1 MNLKMWAA
9 GLAVVAF
16 LGCSDKTQ
24 QQVEDTSKAVVT
36 DVKENAQEAVQVT
49 KDAAAGAEVT
59 AGVKSALLASN
70 KMDTSAVNVDTVNGT
85 VHLRGYVP
93 TVDQKTL
100 AEEIAKNT
108 VAAGTS
114 VVNELA
120 VGIPA
125 TATPAVASGTPS
137 PGASPGTITDDVH
150 ESHDGHSHEG
160 HSHEGDS
167 HEGHSHEGDAKK
179 P

>member
-1 MNLKMWAA
+1 MWAA

-36 DVKENAQEAVQVT
+36 NVKESAQEAVQVT

-59 AGVKSALLASN
+59 AGVKSALLASD
-70 KMDTSAVNVDTVNGT
+70 KMDTSAVNVDTVDGT

-93 TVDQKTL
+93 SVDQKAL
-100 AEEIAKNT
+100 AEEIARNT

-120 VGIPA
+120 VGVPA
-125 TATPAVASGTPS
+125 LPVVSSGTPS
-137 PGASPGTITDDVH
+137 PGASPDAVVDPA
-150 ESHDGHSHEG
+150 HDNHDG

-167 HEGHSHEGDAKK
+167 HEGHSHEGDGKK